1 MLRRYQTINNTIS
14 GEISSFSA
22 VPACRVNILNTTGYV
37 VLKIRK
43 MSSMLSLIIT
53 ARKKHKKITV
63 IIAKKIQERFET
75 KLFIIYSTLKLFPPR
90 TSESVQYGKVD

>member
-14 GEISSFSA
+14 GEILSFSA
-22 VPACRVNILNTTGYV
+22 VPACRVNILNTTGYFV
-37 VLKIRK
+37 
-43 MSSMLSLIIT
+43 LIIT

>member
-22 VPACRVNILNTTGYV
+22 VPACRVNILHTTGYF
-37 VLKIRK
+37 VLIIQK
-43 MSSMLSLIIT
+43 MSSMLYLIIT

-63 IIAKKIQERFET
+63 IIAKK
-75 KLFIIYSTLKLFPPR
+75 KS
-90 TSESVQYGKVD
+90 GKVRDKTFHYLLYIEIISSSYK